1 MRLWSIHPTYLDSK
15 GLVALWCEA
24 LLAKKVL
31 QNKTKG
37 YKQHPQLERFKDQ
50 SSPVACL
57 NRYLQEIFIE
67 SKKRNFKFDSKKIGP
82 ARKCLNIKVASKQIE
97 YEFDHLLQKL
107 KERDPARYHQLKDVK
122 EIKINP
128 VFQKV
133 SRPFAD
139 WEKVY

>member
-1 MRLWSIHPTYLDSK
+1 MRLWSIHPQYLDSK
-15 GLVALWCEA
+15 GLVALWRET

-37 YKQHPQLERFKDQ
+37 YKQHPQLERFKKQ

-67 SKKRNFKFDSKKIGP
+67 SKKRNFKFNSKKIGP
-82 ARKCLNIKVASKQIE
+82 ARKCRNIKVASRQIE
-97 YEFDHLLQKL
+97 YEFNHLLQKL
-107 KERDPARYHQLKDVK
+107 KERDPSRYNQYKDVK
-122 EIKINP
+122 EIKTNP
-128 VFQKV
+128 VFHKV
-133 SRPFAD
+133 SGPVAN